1 MILHYVYEK
10 EGNLVSESDEL
21 VDFAT
26 YNFTKLV
33 EDDVGIFPNVARI
46 PDAKLQKVN
55 PKNLILIEYL
65 KTINLSIKTRKL

>member
-65 KTINLSIKTRKL
+65 KTINPSIKTRKL